1 MRPAELEDFSRIV
14 LLGPPLLREDGS
26 SVIFRAGRALVD
38 DDAYEYRIWGLQLG
52 ETDPIPLTRGP
63 KDSNPS
69 WEPRGSRF
77 IFLRKEER
85 GDSLILWTPAEE
97 YPAFSWESG
106 IKEVEWASGRVA
118 LALLREGKRE
128 DDVKTIRS
136 IPFWENGEGWTYWFT
151 SGLHCVDLMTGEH
164 WPISQRGLE
173 VLDFKVSPE
182 GKRVAFL
189 ALKDKQ
195 KPLNV
200 SLFISNLEGEAYELG
215 DGSWYL
221 RRVCWRSESRL
232 GVVGHDRRRGLVTNS
247 HLFEIPIESWDPV
260 DQLSWDRSVG
270 NSLNSDVRG
279 GMNLRPIWH
288 EGWWYGVIHDRKSA
302 PLFRFREGHLER
314 VSSPEISIEGFDIK
328 GKRIALTAMS
338 FDKPAEL
345 YLIEGSD
352 MRALTRMNEGFTSRV
367 SLKRPEGFSFTAS
380 DGAEVE
386 CLYLAPEGEP
396 PYPTIL
402 YVHGGPATAF
412 GEAFMHELQFLCQR
426 GYGILLVN
434 FRGSEGYG
442 EEFRDIREHYGERD
456 YLDLM
461 EALDEALRRG
471 YADPERLAVM
481 GGSYGGFMTNWI
493 VGHSDRFKAA
503 VTMRSICNWI
513 SDYGTTDIGFFF
525 NPDQIGGHPWDN
537 FNKYWEK
544 SPLAY
549 VKNVKTP
556 TLILHSDEDYRC
568 WLDQALQL
576 FTALKVMG
584 VESELVIFPKENHD
598 LSRSGKPKHRIERL
612 RKIADWLDKHLKA
625 TP

>member
-1 MRPAELEDFSRIV
+1 
-14 LLGPPLLREDGS
+14 
-26 SVIFRAGRALVD
+26 
-38 DDAYEYRIWGLQLG
+38 
-52 ETDPIPLTRGP
+52 
-63 KDSNPS
+63 
-69 WEPRGSRF
+69 
-77 IFLRKEER
+77 
-85 GDSLILWTPAEE
+85 
-97 YPAFSWESG
+97 
-106 IKEVEWASGRVA
+106 
-118 LALLREGKRE
+118 
-128 DDVKTIRS
+128 
-136 IPFWENGEGWTYWFT
+136 
-151 SGLHCVDLMTGEH
+151 
-164 WPISQRGLE
+164 
-173 VLDFKVSPE
+173 
-182 GKRVAFL
+182 
-189 ALKDKQ
+189 
-195 KPLNV
+195 
-200 SLFISNLEGEAYELG
+200 
-215 DGSWYL
+215 
-221 RRVCWRSESRL
+221 
-232 GVVGHDRRRGLVTNS
+232 
-247 HLFEIPIESWDPV
+247 
-260 DQLSWDRSVG
+260 
-270 NSLNSDVRG
+270 
-279 GMNLRPIWH
+279 
-288 EGWWYGVIHDRKSA
+288 
-302 PLFRFREGHLER
+302 
-314 VSSPEISIEGFDIK
+314 
-328 GKRIALTAMS
+328 MS

-367 SLKRPEGFSFTAS
+367 SLKRPEEFSFTAS

-612 RKIADWLDKHLKA
+612 RK
-625 TP
+625 